1 MNSVVKTFDNNFFG
15 YTEWFTTDG
24 IRGAVNVVE
33 ITKENLAKAR
43 EVIKLNLDGS
53 VYMPV
58 VEYNSDGTSATQNCG
73 FKLVSRK
80 EDLIGLYLGVWYS
93 IRTPEGMLIILNKEN
108 LGVLFPKKKS

>member
-1 MNSVVKTFDNNFFG
+1 MSNVVNAFNSSFFG
-15 YTEWFTTDG
+15 STEGYTSDS
-24 IRGAVNVVE
+24 IRGEVSVVE
-33 ITKENLAKAR
+33 ITKENLVKAR

-58 VEYNSDGTSATQNCG
+58 VEYSSDGTSTTQNCG

-80 EDLIGLYLGVWYS
+80 EDLVGLYLGVWYS

-108 LGVLFPKKKS
+108 LDALFPKKKL